1 MAKKI
6 PVSGGSSLANHA
18 FGSLDA
24 AGLPEAPASAPPM
37 PPAAALPR
45 RGGRVH
51 LRLEKS
57 GRSGKTVTV
66 VFGEGLASLD
76 DAARAGLLKDLKA
89 VLGCGGAVAAAGV
102 ELQGD
107 VRDRV
112 AGPLREAGF
121 RVG

>member
-1 MAKKI
+1 MTKKI

-18 FGSLDA
+18 FGLLDA
-24 AGLPEAPASAPPM
+24 AGLPAAPAPAPQVR
-37 PPAAALPR
+37 PAAAAT

-51 LRLEKS
+51 LRMEKS

-66 VFGEGLASLD
+66 VFGEGIASLD
-76 DAARAGLLKDLKA
+76 EAARSGLLKDLKT
-89 VLGCGGAVAAAGV
+89 VLGCGGAIAGACI

-112 AGPLREAGF
+112 VAPLREAGF